1 MGRSAMSYTLAT
13 AATATGLNKTTILRA
28 IKSGKISARMDEHGH
43 WHIEP
48 AELHRVYPSIASLD
62 ESNGAAQRQAAFE
75 AVAAAELKFK
85 VALTEQRLSELKED
99 LEDMRSQRNAWQAQA
114 ERLALTDQRA
124 QHEQRSRWW
133 RRRRRAA

>member
-1 MGRSAMSYTLAT
+1 MSYTLAA

-28 IKSGKISARMDEHGH
+28 IKSGKISGRIDEHGH
-43 WHIEP
+43 WHLEP
-48 AELHRVYPSIASLD
+48 AELHRVYAPVAGLA
-62 ESNGAAQRQAAFE
+62 ESGGAPQRDAAFE

-85 VALTEQRLSELKED
+85 VALAEQRLSELKED

-124 QHEQRSRWW
+124 QQEQQSRWWW

>member
-1 MGRSAMSYTLAT
+1 MSYTLAA

-28 IKSGKISARMDEHGH
+28 IKSGKISGRIDEHGH
-43 WHIEP
+43 WHLEP
-48 AELHRVYPSIASLD
+48 AELHRVYAPVAGLA
-62 ESNGAAQRQAAFE
+62 ESSGAPQRDAAFE

-85 VALTEQRLSELKED
+85 VALAEQRLSELKED

-124 QHEQRSRWW
+124 QQEQQSRWWW